1 MAYNCKVNIN
11 IIDDYIAVK
20 NDKDLYQEFVEAI
33 GSDTVVELE
42 PLMISEDFS
51 YYQKEVPGLFFML
64 GSRNEEKGF
73 VNGLHNINFNFDEKI
88 CVNALNVYLKLLKYK
103 EAID

>member
-1 MAYNCKVNIN
+1 MRCFNPEVYEKMKLRVRELARGFGLAYNCKVNIN

-51 YYQKEVPGLFFML
+51 YYQKKFQGYFYV
-64 GSRNEEKGF
+64 GF
-73 VNGLHNINFNFDEKI
+73 KKRRKRI
-88 CVNALNVYLKLLKYK
+88 CKWSS
-103 EAID
+103 

>member
-1 MAYNCKVNIN
+1 
-11 IIDDYIAVK
+11 
-20 NDKDLYQEFVEAI
+20 
-33 GSDTVVELE
+33 
-42 PLMISEDFS
+42 
-51 YYQKEVPGLFFML
+51 ML

-88 CVNALNVYLKLLKYK
+88 CVNALNVYSALLKYK

>member
-1 MAYNCKVNIN
+1 MRCFSPEVYEKMKLRVRELARGFELAYNCKVNIN

-51 YYQKEVPGLFFML
+51 YYQKEVPGLFL
-64 GSRNEEKGF
+64 CWVQETKKKD
-73 VNGLHNINFNFDEKI
+73 L
-88 CVNALNVYLKLLKYK
+88 
-103 EAID
+103 